1 MGRVRAVLTVLISQ
15 KLTVIFMLLSVLGPL
30 GLLYRPGETESGESS
45 FSEQFPEVRPFYERA
60 SGAQV
65 WGHFDWREVKAA
77 AVESGSEQG
86 LWLARDDG
94 FPFLP
99 RGASAHRQAEPD
111 QPRNLHE
118 IVPALGQL
126 TLDRCQLGIEDW
138 RDLSQLR
145 QLRLFECFRVLPPP
159 GKLSDGVEAVA
170 ESLSAFPA
178 LRQLNLLG
186 SGWIRL
192 GSMPVLETLI
202 LDSADLPRVIVGDD
216 LALQFPQLQTLVL
229 RLRPGEGV
237 PEGGMGILRKLQQHP
252 KLRRVELTTGVSGQ
266 HRFMNSQITVL
277 QDQLPGLTVRRG
289 EAGFKFGNVFVM
301 IVVIFGLLA
310 SQVPVSAALWA
321 LAAIPQAGTLPHFVR
336 TIRGIAVGFAVLML
350 FNGFLSAWLM
360 EIRWY
365 FPVCLNLLAVSLS
378 GILQQLARSSLW
390 KKQVVVIFCSCI
402 GFSPQL
408 IVFLPGI
415 FVPLIVGDVAWFNA
429 GLLLVSAVTFFVALS
444 AMNWQRASLSELSE
458 PGAGLTGAEARMRAL
473 ERAYVD
479 MKGTTIPS
487 PRRLRGSFS
496 ERLRAGTSGITRKQL
511 TSMWI
516 MVPAFSVM
524 FMAGKSMTLPAVL
537 GLTGYLFFLPIL
549 MRMQSWH
556 QRRQRLSVD
565 FLLPAGRDD
574 FWRHFQVAVFWDL
587 AIAIPMIFAAWV
599 GQEMWQG
606 TFSQHAAGLLLQLL
620 LHAGA
625 ATLLYVLTVLS
636 VVTPAKDG
644 RRYLFGTIIGGLTM
658 LMLLD
663 MTGNW
668 CVPGTL
674 SFSAWIL
681 SVFVVA
687 AVAGVVLLVRL
698 PGILR
703 RLELP

>member
-1 MGRVRAVLTVLISQ
+1 M
-15 KLTVIFMLLSVLGPL
+15 
-30 GLLYRPGETESGESS
+30 
-45 FSEQFPEVRPFYERA
+45 
-60 SGAQV
+60 
-65 WGHFDWREVKAA
+65 KAA

-99 RGASAHRQAEPD
+99 RGAPANRQAEPD

-126 TLDRCQLGIEDW
+126 SLDECQLGIEDW

-145 QLRLFECFRVLPPP
+145 QLRLFECFHVLPPP

-202 LDSADLPRVIVGDD
+202 LDSADLPRVIAGDD
-216 LALQFPQLQTLVL
+216 LALQFPQLRTLVL
-229 RLRPGEGV
+229 RLRPGENV
-237 PEGGMGILRKLQQHP
+237 SEGEMGILRKLQQHP

-266 HRFMNSQITVL
+266 RRFMNSQITVL
-277 QDQLPGLTVRRG
+277 QDQLPGLTVCRG
-289 EAGFKFGNVFVM
+289 EAGFKFADAFVM
-301 IVVIFGLLA
+301 IAVIFGLLV
-310 SQVPVSAALWA
+310 SQVAISAALWA

-350 FNGFLSAWLM
+350 FSGFLSAWLM

-378 GILQQLARSSLW
+378 GILQQLPRSSSW
-390 KKQVVVIFCSCI
+390 KQQAVGIFSMVP
-402 GFSPQL
+402 GFFPQL
-408 IVFLPGI
+408 IYFLPGT

-458 PGAGLTGAEARMRAL
+458 PGAGLPGAEARMRAL

-496 ERLRAGTSGITRKQL
+496 ERLRAGTSEFTRKQL
-511 TSMWI
+511 TGLWI
-516 MVPAFSVM
+516 MMVPAFSTM
-524 FMAGKSMTLPAVL
+524 FMVGKSLILPAVL
-537 GLTGYLFFLPIL
+537 GLTVFLFFFPIL
-549 MRMQSWH
+549 LRMLSWH

-587 AIAIPMIFAAWV
+587 AIAIPVLFAAWV
-599 GQEMWQG
+599 GQNMWQG

-625 ATLLYVLTVLS
+625 ATLLYGLTVLG

-658 LMLLD
+658 LMFQD
-663 MTGNW
+663 MIANW

-674 SFSAWIL
+674 SFSVWIL